1 MLGYTVSSRA
11 MLSIISARYAY
22 PILIG
27 LGLEALEH
35 QIFFPYSLR
44 VINSD
49 IDTDKH
55 SKR

>member
-1 MLGYTVSSRA
+1 

-27 LGLEALEH
+27 FGLEALEH

-44 VINSD
+44 VISSD
-49 IDTDKH
+49 IDNDKH